1 MYISFLNNHNSR
13 LFSVVP
19 KKEKVLMQSIYV
31 ETKSMKKMHTL
42 NMLVNMYTKT
52 ASTTSFFVLLLI
64 FFALNLLNI

>member
-13 LFSVVP
+13 LFSIVP
-19 KKEKVLMQSIYV
+19 IKEKVLMQSIYV